1 MDNFPKVL
9 KDLLSEKQIS
19 VKQLQE
25 YLNLSDV
32 SRIYTWLRGEKGIKL
47 DNAIALANY
56 FNCSID
62 FLMGKKEF
70 DDADLQFKPCPPFG
84 EQLKKVLKENLLRIW
99 ILRKK
104 YAFTQNCLEHSIFL
118 HLLGTILQTGQLLS
132 MKALLSTYFL

>member
-84 EQLKKVLKENLLRIW
+84 EQLKKVLKEKYKLDIIGVKNINEAMQKLGLR
-99 ILRKK
+99 
-104 YAFTQNCLEHSIFL
+104 
-118 HLLGTILQTGQLLS
+118 
-132 MKALLSTYFL
+132 